1 MILDPGSVKVLQQK
15 SKFGNLSQVCTWSEG
30 EKGTC
35 DRVQQVGS
43 LFSLPSK
50 NPEPPWISP
59 AQPPAADPSPPE
71 DEPLR
76 PTGPPSLGTSAPPQS
91 STPHSTV
98 GFGSVEPPPPSLLSR
113 ETSKAHPR
121 FCWSP
126 KKIVH
131 VKKRVAG
138 WARCGGQPWT
148 EGLCATLP
156 LRHQLSCGGCRRLPP
171 PSKPSSYHQKPFYKF
186 FRIFP
191 LIFAATFKH

>member
-1 MILDPGSVKVLQQK
+1 MDPGSVKVLQQK

-121 FCWSP
+121 FCWSGKIFVHG
-126 KKIVH
+126 KKGWQGVH
-131 VKKRVAG
+131 GAG
-138 WARCGGQPWT
+138 GSR
-148 EGLCATLP
+148 GLRACHPAT
-156 LRHQLSCGGCRRLPP
+156 PP
-171 PSKPSSYHQKPFYKF
+171 PAQLWGLPATATPIQTLFLSSETFLQ
-186 FRIFP
+186 IFP
-191 LIFAATFKH
+191 HLSNDLCCNF

>member
-1 MILDPGSVKVLQQK
+1 M
-15 SKFGNLSQVCTWSEG
+15 
-30 EKGTC
+30 
-35 DRVQQVGS
+35 GS

-121 FCWSP
+121 FCWSREIFVYG
-126 KKIVH
+126 KKGWRDVH
-131 VKKRVAG
+131 GAGGSRGLRACVPPCHSATSSAVGVAG
-138 WARCGGQPWT
+138 DCHPHPNP
-148 EGLCATLP
+148 LP
-156 LRHQLSCGGCRRLPP
+156 IIRNLSTNF
-171 PSKPSSYHQKPFYKF
+171 SASFH
-186 FRIFP
+186 
-191 LIFAATFKH
+191 